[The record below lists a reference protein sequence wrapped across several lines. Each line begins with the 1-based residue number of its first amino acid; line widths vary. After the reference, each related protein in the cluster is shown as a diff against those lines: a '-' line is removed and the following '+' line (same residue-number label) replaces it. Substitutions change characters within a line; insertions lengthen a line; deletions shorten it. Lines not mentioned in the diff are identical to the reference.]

1 MVDWTVTMDKPVVF
15 FSHSSRDKTPLAAL
29 KERFV
34 DLTGGTINVFLSS
47 DGQSIRLG
55 SNWVASVEQALRAAK
70 IMFVFVSPNSLH
82 SPWLYFETGHAYSK
96 GIAVIPVGLFGV
108 DIGLLPP
115 PMNLLQGFGLTD
127 ADSLNNLIVTANE
140 TFGFTHKLGFVQAD
154 FDALTQRGGVP
165 AASKLL
171 GQHAAVV
178 RAVQFEATKQDIDL
192 ERLVDCLK
200 PLHGFTRSDSGVLVS
215 GAKVVFPNHNRP
227 HQVRAEVDPLASL
240 EVFECIESGLRAMMG
255 QAEGTACAYQCNIMF
270 EAHVTHETEP
280 HRQLLRLEPSVS
292 VSDQNTP
299 ERADMVW
306 LSLNSL
312 SFTFAPVFSGIGGR
326 PAYKFLLAKTSA
338 STFREARLGELIDL
352 LFERGVLQ
360 YGDL

>member
-1 MVDWTVTMDKPVVF
+1 MDKPVVF
-15 FSHSSRDKTPLAAL
+15 FSHSSRDKAPLAVL

-55 SNWVASVEQALRAAK
+55 SNWVASVEQALQAAK

-140 TFGFTHKLGFVQAD
+140 TFDFTHKLGFVQAD
-154 FDALTQRGGVP
+154 FDALIQRGGLP
-165 AASKLL
+165 AAGKLL
-171 GQHAAVV
+171 GQYAAVV

-200 PLHGFTRSDSGVLVS
+200 RLHGFTRSSSGVLVS
-215 GAKVVFPNHNRP
+215 GAKVVFPNENYSHE
-227 HQVRAEVDPLASL
+227 VRADVDPLASL
-240 EVFECIESGLRAMMG
+240 DVFESIESGFRAMKG
-255 QAEGTACAYQCNIMF
+255 QAEGTACDYQCNIMF
-270 EAHVTHETEP
+270 EEHVTYEAEP
-280 HRQLLRLEPSVS
+280 YRQLSRLGPSVS
-292 VSDQNTP
+292 VSDRNTP
-299 ERADMVW
+299 EQSHLVW

-312 SFTFAPVFSGIGGR
+312 AFTFTTSLSITGGR
-326 PAYKFLLAKTSA
+326 PVYKFLLARTSA
-338 STFREARLGELIDL
+338 PTFREARLGELVDL